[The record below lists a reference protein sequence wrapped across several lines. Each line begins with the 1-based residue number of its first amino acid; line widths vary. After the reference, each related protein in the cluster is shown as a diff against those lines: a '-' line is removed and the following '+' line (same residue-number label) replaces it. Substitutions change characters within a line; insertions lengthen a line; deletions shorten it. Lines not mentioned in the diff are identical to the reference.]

1 MSGINK
7 IEREVEENDDTREI
21 IDILKKKINPAK

>member
-7 IEREVEENDDTREI
+7 IEREVEENDATREI